1 MSKMG
6 NHIPVTVC
14 GTWYRS
20 ITECCYALEVGI
32 STVYNK
38 LRSDASMT
46 PEQAILASMPDIY
59 EVDGKIYKTIKAIAE
74 EYKLPYQSLR
84 SRIRLG
90 WTVHE
95 AVHTPI
101 CTSHFNVKRFELNGK
116 LYTAKELQQITGL
129 KLTYIYRKFGEY
141 SVDSPNKKRE
151 VKNSE
156 KM

>member
-1 MSKMG
+1 MG
-6 NHIPVTVC
+6 NCIPVTVC

-20 ITECCYALEVGI
+20 ITECCCALEVGI
-32 STVYNK
+32 STVYAK
-38 LRSDASMT
+38 LRNDASMT
-46 PEQAILASMPDIY
+46 PEQAILASIPDIY
-59 EVDGKIYKTIKAIAE
+59 EVDGKIYKTIKDIAE
-74 EYKLPYQSLR
+74 DYNLPYQSLR

-101 CTSHFNVKRFELNGK
+101 STSHFNVKKFEINGK

-141 SVDSPNKKRE
+141 SVYSPNKKRMRT
-151 VKNSE
+151 KG
-156 KM
+156 KL